1 MTVKMRAAAV
11 LLASASALVAPHA
24 PVTRTRRHAL
34 NPLEQFAEQAQ
45 IKAYE
50 ASAAAIAA
58 TISAKVAE
66 KGERMPEGMVPIVQ
80 EFMRTYLQVVAKQ
93 KRDPMDKVPVLKEY
107 LALVEDQLDEPFEF
121 APYHTAWTAANE
133 SPHDH
138 LKMDTEFMEPMLDPE
153 DSVLLGKERMTE
165 IQALLDLGDN
175 VVLLSN
181 HQTEAD
187 PSCWSFAL
195 HEDHERLERDM
206 IMVAGDRV
214 TTDVVAVPF
223 SKARNLLCIFSKRH
237 IANPPEEKAK
247 KTRHNAKV
255 MMAMLR
261 LFKGGGKCIWV
272 APSGGR
278 DRPTPEGVYAPAQ
291 FDATSVEMFRNMAAK
306 ASDRTTHFYP
316 VAMMT
321 HRLFPPPKQVTA
333 GALGEPRR
341 AIRGSVNIAIGAPID
356 FDEVTRAG
364 CLVDD
369 FPAGCVEDRED
380 AARVAAEYAHLQVE
394 GLYADLVKDAKDRGS
409 PYYSADRY

>member
-1 MTVKMRAAAV
+1 MPRRAILIV
-11 LLASASALVAPHA
+11 ASASALLAPQTR
-24 PVTRTRRHAL
+24 VTHTPLHSTTL
-34 NPLEQFAEQAQ
+34 NPLEQLAEQAQ

-66 KGERMPEGMVPIVQ
+66 KGDRMPDGMVPIVQ
-80 EFMRTYLQVVAKQ
+80 EFMRTYLDVVAKQ
-93 KRDPMDKVPVLKEY
+93 KRDPMEKVPVLKEY
-107 LALVEDQLDEPFEF
+107 LGLVEDQLDEPFVF
-121 APYHTAWTAANE
+121 APFHEAWTEENGA
-133 SPHDH
+133 PIDH
-138 LKMDTEFMEPMLDPE
+138 LAMDTAFMEPMLDPN
-153 DSVLLGKERMTE
+153 DSVLLGSERVKDIE
-165 IQALLDLGDN
+165 ALLAKGDN

-195 HEDHERLERDM
+195 HENHERLERDM

-223 SKARNLLCIFSKRH
+223 SKARNLLCIYSKRH
-237 IANPPEEKAK
+237 IDNPPEEKPK
-247 KTRHNAKV
+247 KMRHNAKT
-255 MMAMLR
+255 MTAMLR

-278 DRPTPEGVYAPAQ
+278 DRPNSDGVYTPAQ
-291 FDATSVEMFRNMAAK
+291 FDPKSVEMFRLMSAK
-306 ASDRTTHFYP
+306 AADKTTHFYP

-321 HRLFPPPKQVTA
+321 HRLFPPPKTLTP

-341 AIRGSVNIAIGAPID
+341 AIRGSVNIAIGEPID

-369 FPAGCVEDRED
+369 FPPGCVEDRED
-380 AARVAAEYAHLQVE
+380 AAQVAAEYAHLQVSQ
-394 GLYADLVKDAKDRGS
+394 LYADLVKDAKDRGS